1 MRGCE
6 SGSGAA
12 RFFLAATMA
21 VCEHST
27 RQTSR
32 SLRILVA
39 EDNPDGRATLCA
51 LLELQGHEVATAEDG
66 LRGVQKALA
75 YHPEVAFIDI
85 GLPGLDGYQVAQQ
98 LRKALGH
105 DVFLIAYT
113 AYNQPEDRQ
122 RAYAAGFDAYLVK
135 PVDLADLDYWLAEA
149 ARSRPI

>member
-1 MRGCE
+1 
-6 SGSGAA
+6 
-12 RFFLAATMA
+12 MA

-135 PVDLADLDYWLAEA
+135 PVDLADFDYWLAEA